1 MPRATETDIARLI
14 TEGQITA
21 ITLDTNIFV
30 QKQLQLSST
39 KLQAL
44 ARLSR
49 SGFRL
54 ILAETVAREVAG
66 KIENSVSKKFESAR
80 NGIDKALE
88 AFGTRGHTLEQLLN
102 QITGGRTSNQVAQDV
117 FAEFVNYSNCEILN
131 DAELVDVPSIFDD
144 YFSGRPPFGS
154 EKKKHEFPDAISLN
168 ALERT
173 ARERSIGI
181 LTVSNDGDW
190 ENYCKNSKHLYIVKE
205 IEKALSLVTNAPPV
219 LRNRI
224 RSWLEREE
232 LGRLEFAAFMEDI
245 VGDMGFEAEVYP
257 SFGRCEVEVW
267 SPQLKEINLP
277 DEEEIDIIELTPRPD
292 MNSSQIVV
300 SIPITLTLRVPI
312 DIGFYI
318 WDSVDKESLSM
329 GERTIDHEEMVNV
342 ITTIN
347 FNIRDQPLDEKKVE
361 IDDVEVD
368 NDWYQIYIG
377 EVDPFESD
385 PFDPEY

>member
-1 MPRATETDIARLI
+1 MPKATETDIARLI
-14 TEGQITA
+14 AEGQITA

-39 KLQAL
+39 KFQAL

-54 ILAETVAREVAG
+54 ILAKTVAREVAG
-66 KIENSVSKKFESAR
+66 KVEDSVSRKFESAR
-80 NGIDKALE
+80 NGIDKALG
-88 AFGTRGHTLEQLLN
+88 AFGTREHTLEQLLN
-102 QITGGRTSNQVAQDV
+102 QITGGRTPDQIAQEV
-117 FAEFVNYSNCEILN
+117 FAEFVTCSNCEILN
-131 DAELVDVPSIFDD
+131 DAELVDVPSIIDD

-173 ARERSIGI
+173 SRERSIGI
-181 LTVSNDGDW
+181 LAVSNDGDW

-205 IEKALSLVTNAPPV
+205 IEKGLSLVTNAPPV

-224 RSWLEREE
+224 KSWLEREE
-232 LGRLEFAAFMEDI
+232 LGGLTFASLMEDI
-245 VGDMGFEAEVYP
+245 VGDMRFEAEVYP

-267 SPQLKEINLP
+267 SPQLKKINLP

-329 GERTIDHEEMVNV
+329 GERTINHEEMVNV
-342 ITTIN
+342 IITIN
-347 FNIRDQPLDEKKVE
+347 FNISDQSLDEEKIEV
-361 IDDVEVD
+361 DDVEVD
-368 NDWYQIYIG
+368 NDWYQIHIG
-377 EVDPFESD
+377 EVDPF
-385 PFDPEY
+385 DPEY

>member
-1 MPRATETDIARLI
+1 M
-14 TEGQITA
+14 
-21 ITLDTNIFV
+21 
-30 QKQLQLSST
+30 
-39 KLQAL
+39 
-44 ARLSR
+44 
-49 SGFRL
+49 
-54 ILAETVAREVAG
+54 ILAETVTREVAG
-66 KIENSVSKKFESAR
+66 KIEDSVSRKFESAKS
-80 NGIDKALE
+80 GIDKALG
-88 AFGTRGHTLEQLLN
+88 AFGTREYTLEQLLN
-102 QITGGRTSNQVAQDV
+102 QITGGRTPDQVAQDA
-117 FAEFVNYSNCEILN
+117 FSEFLNYSNCEILN

-154 EKKKHEFPDAISLN
+154 EKKKNEFPDAIALN

-173 ARERSIGI
+173 SRERSIGI
-181 LTVSNDGDW
+181 LTVSADGDW

-205 IEKALSLVTNAPPV
+205 IEKALSFVTNAPPV

-232 LGRLEFAAFMEDI
+232 LGRLEFASFMEDI
-245 VGDMGFEAEVYP
+245 VGDMRFEAEVYP

-292 MNSSQIVV
+292 MNSSKIVV

-329 GERTIDHEEMVNV
+329 GERTIDHEEVVNV

-347 FNIRDQPLDEKKVE
+347 FNLRDQPLDEEGIE
-361 IDDVEVD
+361 IDEVEVD
-368 NDWYQIYIG
+368 SDWYQIYIG
-377 EVDPFESD
+377 EVDPFDSD